1 MKSKNIKIPWWLKWA
16 IKKALEWL
24 VREIL
29 KELEE
34 GIRVRVVVDGKPYYV
49 KISIDKEPSRSSAP
63 VLLL

>member
-1 MKSKNIKIPWWLKWA
+1 MKAKNIKIPWWLKWA

-29 KELEE
+29 EELE
-34 GIRVRVVVDGKPYYV
+34 
-49 KISIDKEPSRSSAP
+49 EPSRSSAP